1 MPDRSPDEPKT
12 EADLL
17 THIRDRSRDL
27 TGLTGA
33 FGEIVVG
40 PGDDCA
46 VIQEPG
52 SNGEPGGLLVIGV
65 DQLIEGRHYQ
75 AGTDIDLI
83 ARKAVARAVSD
94 IAAMGARPCW
104 GLATGLLPAEYPDG
118 DALFDAMA
126 KWARHWGCP
135 LIGGDI
141 AGAAQADGPLSMT
154 VTVAGRMDVGVSPV
168 LRSGAQV
175 GDELWLTGQIGG
187 SFESG
192 WHLRFEPRVG
202 AGLAAARSGRATAM
216 LDVSDGLG
224 TDASRLGTM
233 SGVRLEIDA
242 ARLPISHRCTDWRAA
257 VSEGEDYELL
267 IAAKPGANPPFAAEP
282 PLIGP
287 VGVVRECADDEEPG
301 ATITDPHGVAHDAS
315 KLGWDHGAE

>member
-1 MPDRSPDEPKT
+1 MS

-17 THIRDRSRDL
+17 AHIRDRSRDL
-27 TGLTGA
+27 AGHAGA
-33 FGEIVVG
+33 FGQIVVG

-46 VIQEPG
+46 VIQEAG
-52 SNGEPGGLLVIGV
+52 ANGAPGGLLVIGV
-65 DQLIEGRHYQ
+65 DQLIEGRHYES
-75 AGTDIDLI
+75 GTEIDLI

-104 GLATGLLPAEYPDG
+104 GLATGLLPAGYPDG

-141 AGAAQADGPLSMT
+141 ASGSPDDTQPAPLSLT
-154 VTVAGRMDVGVSPV
+154 VTVAGRMKEGVNPV
-168 LRSGAQV
+168 LRSGAQP

-192 WHLRFEPRVG
+192 WHLRFEPRIE

-216 LDVSDGLG
+216 LDISDGVG

-233 SGVRLEIDA
+233 SGVRLDIDA
-242 ARLPISHRCTDWRAA
+242 TKLPISHRCSDWRSA

-267 IAAKPGANPPFAAEP
+267 IAASPGECPPFATEP
-282 PLIGP
+282 PLLGP
-287 VGVVRECADDEEPG
+287 VGVVRACEEGETPG
-301 ATITDPHGVAHDAS
+301 ATMIDPHGVAHDAS
-315 KLGWDHGAE
+315 ELGWDHG